1 MKLDQTFR
9 VTAPIEGVWAALMDV
24 EQVAG
29 CVPGAQVLEQ
39 LSADSYQVGMKVKLG
54 PISMAY
60 RGRLD
65 VVERDEAAHH
75 ATLSGKAQETRGQG
89 TASATVQLQLS
100 AEGGQTLGTV
110 QADVRLSGRAAAMGQ
125 GVITSVADQMLGQ
138 FATNLE
144 AMLSESPQD
153 EGPAADESRSGETVE
168 EGVNRM
174 SAGTRHEGVIVP
186 PEEAKPGGSPVER
199 TRGDRD
205 MTGGQVVT
213 GPAGGPADESATPP
227 PSGPARGGSVSGGS
241 VSGRSVSG
249 GSVSGAA
256 QSMAG
261 PRVSDRPAPRSVNG
275 PSREL
280 PPWPAP
286 AGARSDNSLDAV
298 ALGRSVLGAQ
308 LQQPRMQLAL
318 ATLLALIAYLLGRRS
333 ARD

>member
-1 MKLDQTFR
+1 MRLDQTFR
-9 VTAPIEGVWAALMDV
+9 VTAPIERVWAALMDV

-29 CVPGAQVLEQ
+29 CVPGAQVLER

-65 VVERDEAAHH
+65 VIERDEAAHH

-89 TASATVQLQLS
+89 TASATVQMQLS
-100 AEGGQTLGTV
+100 AEGGQTVGTV

-144 AMLSESPQD
+144 VMLSESPQD
-153 EGPAADESRSGETVE
+153 EGPPADESRSGETVE
-168 EGVNRM
+168 EGVDRM
-174 SAGTRHEGVIVP
+174 SAGTQHEGVIMS

-205 MTGGQVVT
+205 MTGGQVV
-213 GPAGGPADESATPP
+213 
-227 PSGPARGGSVSGGS
+227 SGPAADEPAPGGSVSGGS
-241 VSGRSVSG
+241 VPS

-261 PRVSDRPAPRSVNG
+261 PRVSDRPAPGSING
-275 PSREL
+275 PSKEL
-280 PPWPAP
+280 PPWPTP
-286 AGARSDNSLDAV
+286 GGARSDNHLDAV

-308 LQQPRMQLAL
+308 LQQPRVQLAL
-318 ATLLALIAYLLGRRS
+318 ASLLALIAYLLGRRS
-333 ARD
+333 ARR